1 MVPAIEQKVAIDE
14 YFTHNRD
21 VNNEQQNN
29 GINNNNQEEKKV
41 DKVPSMVVSKDF
53 ILSLLSLA
61 IGKPFFLDPGLGQKI
76 DVKI

>member
-1 MVPAIEQKVAIDE
+1 MVPSIEQKVAIDE
-14 YFTHNRD
+14 YFTHSNKD
-21 VNNEQQNN
+21 VALEKQAES
-29 GINNNNQEEKKV
+29 NQEETGAKKM

-53 ILSLLSLA
+53 ILNLLSLA